1 MPLPMVAVIGR
12 PNVGKSSLFNRI
24 VGSRVAVVHED
35 SGVTRDRHVQ
45 RSDWNG
51 LPFLLV
57 DTGGMT
63 PVEEGAP
70 FEEDITRI
78 AQEAAAMA
86 DVLLWVVDAK
96 TGITASDEMLG
107 KQLRRAGK
115 PLILVANKA
124 DGPLDARESGVF
136 ARLGVGEPMPVSAVH
151 GHGVGDL
158 LDRLVQ
164 QLPQAEPEPEADLR
178 IALVGRPNVGK
189 SSLLNAL
196 LHEERALVSETPG
209 TTRDAIDSPL
219 LWREHRLLLVDTAG
233 IRRRVSHEKGIEY
246 FSVLRSLQA
255 IERCDVA
262 VLMLDAKSG
271 IVAQD
276 ARVAG
281 EIHDLGKACV
291 IVWNKWDLVPKQT
304 MTYREFEKR
313 VQNEL
318 PFLGYAPI
326 LTISARDRLRL
337 ERLLEQAWEVGQ
349 AAEKTVE
356 TSRLNDILAK
366 ALAMTPPKVH
376 NKGTG
381 KVYYATQT
389 GVKPPTFTLFVNN
402 PDWFPRNYLRYLNN
416 QLRDTIGFP
425 GNRVRLKLRART

>member
-24 VGSRVAVVHED
+24 VGTRAAVVHEE

-63 PVEEGAP
+63 PVEEGAL

-78 AQEAAAMA
+78 AREAAAMA
-86 DVLLWVVDAK
+86 DVLLWVVDVK
-96 TGITASDEMLG
+96 TGITASDEMLAR
-107 KQLRRAGK
+107 QLRRDGK

-124 DGPLDARESGVF
+124 DGPVDTTESAAF
-136 ARLGVGEPMPVSAVH
+136 HRLGVGEPMPVSAVH
-151 GHGVGDL
+151 GHGIGDL
-158 LDRLVQ
+158 LDRLVAL
-164 QLPQAEPEPEADLR
+164 LPSALPEPEADLR
-178 IALVGRPNVGK
+178 IALIGRPNVGK

-196 LHEERALVSETPG
+196 LHEERTLVSELPG
-209 TTRDAIDSPL
+209 TTRDAIDSPFR
-219 LWREHRLLLVDTAG
+219 WHDHRLLLIDTAG

-262 VLMLDAKSG
+262 VLLLDAEAG

-291 IVWNKWDLVPKQT
+291 IAWNKWDRIAKQT
-304 MTYREFEKR
+304 MTYREYEKL
-313 VQNEL
+313 VQHEL
-318 PFLGYAPI
+318 PFLAYAPI
-326 LTISARDRLRL
+326 LTISARDGLRV
-337 ERLLEQAWEVGQ
+337 ERVLEQAWEVGE
-349 AAEKTVE
+349 AAQKTVE

-366 ALAMTPPKVH
+366 AIAMNPPKVH

-389 GVKPPTFTLFVNN
+389 GSKPPTFTLFVNR

-416 QLRDTIGFP
+416 QLRETVGFP
-425 GNRVRLKLRART
+425 GNRIRLKLRERT